1 MFYPFLYFDQFYL
14 LLILP
19 ALLISVIAQNAVN
32 RTYKK
37 YAKISVNSAG
47 SAASTAR
54 SILKSHGLDNI
65 SIERIGGRL
74 TDHYDP
80 RAKTL
85 RLSQAVHDSNSIAAP
100 CSSPRSRAR
109 AAARRRVHTL
119 RIRDFVAPLVNIVST
134 PAVPPS
140 LFGMVL
146 SMLNLVYI
154 GIAAFTSRSRSAT
167 GHAPHRGERF
177 TGRRLKLLES
187 GNLVRAGGGRLEASP
202 ARRRFHIR
210 RVDADVD
217 SGLPSFPAA
226 RPAKELNEV

>member
-54 SILKSHGLDNI
+54 SILNRHGLDNI

-85 RLSQAVHDSNSIAAP
+85 RLSQAVHDSNSIAALGV
-100 CSSPRSRAR
+100 
-109 AAARRRVHTL
+109 AAHEVAHALQHGEGYIPL
-119 RIRDFVAPLVNIVST
+119 RIRDSVAPLVNIVST
-134 PAVPPS
+134 LAVPLF

-154 GIAAFTSRSRSAT
+154 GIAAFTLAVAFQLVTLPIEVNAS
-167 GHAPHRGERF
+167 HRA
-177 TGRRLKLLES
+177 LKLLES
-187 GNLVRAGGGRLEASP
+187 GNFVTGQEAAGSKQVLRAAAFTYVASTLMSIVVFLRFLLLAP
-202 ARRRFHIR
+202 RR
-210 RVDADVD
+210 
-217 SGLPSFPAA
+217 
-226 RPAKELNEV
+226 N

>member
-14 LLILP
+14 LLVLP

-37 YAKISVNSAG
+37 YAKISVDSAG

-54 SILKSHGLDNI
+54 SILNRHGLDNI

-85 RLSQAVHDSNSIAAP
+85 RLSQAVHDSNSIAALGV
-100 CSSPRSRAR
+100 
-109 AAARRRVHTL
+109 AAHEVAHALQHGEGYIPL
-119 RIRDFVAPLVNIVST
+119 RIRDSVAPLVNIVST
-134 PAVPPS
+134 LAIPLF
-140 LFGMVL
+140 LFGMIL

-154 GIAAFTSRSRSAT
+154 GIAAFTLAVAFQLVTLPIEVNAS
-167 GHAPHRGERF
+167 HRA
-177 TGRRLKLLES
+177 LKLLES
-187 GNLVRAGGGRLEASP
+187 GNFVTRQEAAGSKKVLRAAAFTYVASTLMSIVVFLRFLLLAP
-202 ARRRFHIR
+202 RR
-210 RVDADVD
+210 
-217 SGLPSFPAA
+217 
-226 RPAKELNEV
+226 N

>member
-54 SILKSHGLDNI
+54 SILNRHGLDNI

-85 RLSQAVHDSNSIAAP
+85 RLSQAVHDSNSIAALGV
-100 CSSPRSRAR
+100 
-109 AAARRRVHTL
+109 AAHEVAHALQHGEGYIPL
-119 RIRDFVAPLVNIVST
+119 RIRDSVAPLVNIVST
-134 PAVPPS
+134 LAIPLF
-140 LFGMVL
+140 LFGMIL

-154 GIAAFTSRSRSAT
+154 GIAAFTLAVAFQLVTLPIEVNAS
-167 GHAPHRGERF
+167 HRA
-177 TGRRLKLLES
+177 LKLLES
-187 GNLVRAGGGRLEASP
+187 GNFVTRQEAAGSKKVLRAAAFTYVASTLMSIVVFLRFLLLAP
-202 ARRRFHIR
+202 RR
-210 RVDADVD
+210 
-217 SGLPSFPAA
+217 
-226 RPAKELNEV
+226 N

>member
-14 LLILP
+14 LLVLP

-85 RLSQAVHDSNSIAAP
+85 RLSQAVHDSNSIAALGV
-100 CSSPRSRAR
+100 
-109 AAARRRVHTL
+109 AAHEVAHALQHGEGYIPL
-119 RIRDFVAPLVNIVST
+119 RIRDSVAPLVNIVST
-134 PAVPPS
+134 LAVPLF

-154 GIAAFTSRSRSAT
+154 GIAAFTLAVAFQLVTLPIEVNAS
-167 GHAPHRGERF
+167 HRA
-177 TGRRLKLLES
+177 LKLLES
-187 GNLVRAGGGRLEASP
+187 GNFVTGQEAAGSKQVLRAAAFTYVASTLMSIVVFLRFLLLAP
-202 ARRRFHIR
+202 RR
-210 RVDADVD
+210 
-217 SGLPSFPAA
+217 
-226 RPAKELNEV
+226 N

>member
-85 RLSQAVHDSNSIAAP
+85 RLSQAVHDSNSIAALGV
-100 CSSPRSRAR
+100 
-109 AAARRRVHTL
+109 AAHEVAHALQHGEGYIPL
-119 RIRDFVAPLVNIVST
+119 RIRDSVAPLVNIVST
-134 PAVPPS
+134 LAIPLF
-140 LFGMVL
+140 LFGMIL

-154 GIAAFTSRSRSAT
+154 GIAAFTLAVAFQLVTLPIEVNAS
-167 GHAPHRGERF
+167 HRA
-177 TGRRLKLLES
+177 LKLLES
-187 GNLVRAGGGRLEASP
+187 GNFVTGQEAAGSKQVLRAAAFTYVASTLMSIVVFLRFLLLAP
-202 ARRRFHIR
+202 RR
-210 RVDADVD
+210 
-217 SGLPSFPAA
+217 
-226 RPAKELNEV
+226 N

>member
-14 LLILP
+14 LLVLP

-37 YAKISVNSAG
+37 YAKISVDSAG

-54 SILKSHGLDNI
+54 SILNRHGLDNI

-85 RLSQAVHDSNSIAAP
+85 RLSQAVHDSNSIAALGV
-100 CSSPRSRAR
+100 
-109 AAARRRVHTL
+109 AAHEVAHALQHGEGYIPL
-119 RIRDFVAPLVNIVST
+119 RIRDSVAPLVNIVST
-134 PAVPPS
+134 LAIPLF
-140 LFGMVL
+140 LFGMIL

-154 GIAAFTSRSRSAT
+154 GIAAFTLAVAFQLVTLPIEVNAS
-167 GHAPHRGERF
+167 HRA
-177 TGRRLKLLES
+177 LKLLES
-187 GNLVRAGGGRLEASP
+187 GNFVTGQEAAGSKKVLRAAAFTYVASTLMSIVVFLRFLLLAP
-202 ARRRFHIR
+202 RR
-210 RVDADVD
+210 
-217 SGLPSFPAA
+217 
-226 RPAKELNEV
+226 N

>member
-54 SILKSHGLDNI
+54 SILNRHGLDNI

-85 RLSQAVHDSNSIAAP
+85 RLSQAVHDSNSIAALGV
-100 CSSPRSRAR
+100 
-109 AAARRRVHTL
+109 AAHEVAHALQHGEGYIPL
-119 RIRDFVAPLVNIVST
+119 RIRDSVAPLVNIVST
-134 PAVPPS
+134 LAVPLF
-140 LFGMVL
+140 LFGMIL

-154 GIAAFTSRSRSAT
+154 GIAAFTLAVAFQLVTLPIEVNAS
-167 GHAPHRGERF
+167 HRA
-177 TGRRLKLLES
+177 LKLLES
-187 GNLVRAGGGRLEASP
+187 GNFVTGQEAAGSKQVLRAAAFTYVASTLMSIVVFLRFLLLAP
-202 ARRRFHIR
+202 RR
-210 RVDADVD
+210 
-217 SGLPSFPAA
+217 
-226 RPAKELNEV
+226 N

>member
-85 RLSQAVHDSNSIAAP
+85 RLSQAVHDSNSIAALGV
-100 CSSPRSRAR
+100 
-109 AAARRRVHTL
+109 AAHEVAHALQHGEGYIPL
-119 RIRDFVAPLVNIVST
+119 RIRDAVAPLVNIVST
-134 PAVPPS
+134 LAVPLF

-154 GIAAFTSRSRSAT
+154 GIAAFTLAVAFQLVTLPIEVNAS
-167 GHAPHRGERF
+167 HRA
-177 TGRRLKLLES
+177 LKLLEC
-187 GNLVRAGGGRLEASP
+187 GNFVTGQEAAGSKQVLRAAAFTYVASTLMSIVVFLRFLLLAP
-202 ARRRFHIR
+202 RR
-210 RVDADVD
+210 
-217 SGLPSFPAA
+217 
-226 RPAKELNEV
+226 N

>member
-37 YAKISVNSAG
+37 YAKISVDSAG

-54 SILKSHGLDNI
+54 SILNRHGLDNI

-85 RLSQAVHDSNSIAAP
+85 RLSQAVHDSNSIAALGV
-100 CSSPRSRAR
+100 
-109 AAARRRVHTL
+109 AAHEVAHALQHGEGYIPL
-119 RIRDFVAPLVNIVST
+119 RIRDSVAPLVNIVST
-134 PAVPPS
+134 LAVPLF

-154 GIAAFTSRSRSAT
+154 GIAAFTLAVAFQLVTLPIEVNAS
-167 GHAPHRGERF
+167 HRA
-177 TGRRLKLLES
+177 LKLLES
-187 GNLVRAGGGRLEASP
+187 GNFVTGQEAAGSKQVLRAAAFTYVASTLMSIVVFLRFLLLAP
-202 ARRRFHIR
+202 RR
-210 RVDADVD
+210 
-217 SGLPSFPAA
+217 
-226 RPAKELNEV
+226 N

>member
-14 LLILP
+14 LLVLP

-54 SILKSHGLDNI
+54 SILNRHGLDNI

-85 RLSQAVHDSNSIAAP
+85 RLSQAVHDSNSIAALGV
-100 CSSPRSRAR
+100 
-109 AAARRRVHTL
+109 AAHEVAHALQHGEGYMPL
-119 RIRDFVAPLVNIVST
+119 RIRDSVAPLVNIVST
-134 PAVPPS
+134 LAIPLF
-140 LFGMVL
+140 LFGMIL

-154 GIAAFTSRSRSAT
+154 GIAAFTLAVAFQLVTLPIEVNAS
-167 GHAPHRGERF
+167 HRA
-177 TGRRLKLLES
+177 LKLLES
-187 GNLVRAGGGRLEASP
+187 GNFVTGQEAAGSKKVLRAAAFTYVASTLMSIVVFLRFLLLAP
-202 ARRRFHIR
+202 RR
-210 RVDADVD
+210 
-217 SGLPSFPAA
+217 
-226 RPAKELNEV
+226 N

>member
-14 LLILP
+14 LLVLP

-85 RLSQAVHDSNSIAAP
+85 RLSQAVHDSNSIAALGV
-100 CSSPRSRAR
+100 
-109 AAARRRVHTL
+109 AAHEVAHALQHGEGYIPL
-119 RIRDFVAPLVNIVST
+119 RIRDSVAPLVNIVST
-134 PAVPPS
+134 LAVPLF

-154 GIAAFTSRSRSAT
+154 GIAAFTLAVAFQLVTLPIEVNAS
-167 GHAPHRGERF
+167 HRA
-177 TGRRLKLLES
+177 LKLLES
-187 GNLVRAGGGRLEASP
+187 GNFVTGQEAAGSRKVLRAAAFTYVASTLMSIVVFLRFLLLAP
-202 ARRRFHIR
+202 RR
-210 RVDADVD
+210 
-217 SGLPSFPAA
+217 
-226 RPAKELNEV
+226 N

>member
-54 SILKSHGLDNI
+54 SILNRHGLDNI

-85 RLSQAVHDSNSIAAP
+85 RLSQAVHDSNSIAALGV
-100 CSSPRSRAR
+100 
-109 AAARRRVHTL
+109 AAHEVAHALQHGEGYMPL
-119 RIRDFVAPLVNIVST
+119 RIRDSVAPLVNIVST
-134 PAVPPS
+134 LAIPLF
-140 LFGMVL
+140 LFGMIL

-154 GIAAFTSRSRSAT
+154 GIAAFTLAVAFQLVTLPIEVNAS
-167 GHAPHRGERF
+167 HRA
-177 TGRRLKLLES
+177 LKLLES
-187 GNLVRAGGGRLEASP
+187 GNFVTGQEAAGSRKVLRAAAFTYVASTLMSIVVFLRFLLLAP
-202 ARRRFHIR
+202 RR
-210 RVDADVD
+210 
-217 SGLPSFPAA
+217 
-226 RPAKELNEV
+226 N

>member
-14 LLILP
+14 LLVLP

-85 RLSQAVHDSNSIAAP
+85 RLSQAVHDSNSIAALGV
-100 CSSPRSRAR
+100 
-109 AAARRRVHTL
+109 AAHEVAHALQHGEGYIPL
-119 RIRDFVAPLVNIVST
+119 RIRDSVAPLVNIVST
-134 PAVPPS
+134 LAIPLF
-140 LFGMVL
+140 LFGMIL

-154 GIAAFTSRSRSAT
+154 GIAAFTLAVAFQLVTLPIEVNAS
-167 GHAPHRGERF
+167 HRA
-177 TGRRLKLLES
+177 LKLLES
-187 GNLVRAGGGRLEASP
+187 GNFVTRQEAAGSKKVLRAAAFTYVASTLMSIVVFLRFLLLAP
-202 ARRRFHIR
+202 RR
-210 RVDADVD
+210 
-217 SGLPSFPAA
+217 
-226 RPAKELNEV
+226 N

>member
-85 RLSQAVHDSNSIAAP
+85 RLSQVVHDSNSIAALGV
-100 CSSPRSRAR
+100 
-109 AAARRRVHTL
+109 AAHEVAHALQHGEGYIPL
-119 RIRDFVAPLVNIVST
+119 RIRDSVAPLVNIVST
-134 PAVPPS
+134 LAVPLF

-154 GIAAFTSRSRSAT
+154 GIAAFTLAVAFQLVTLPIEVNAS
-167 GHAPHRGERF
+167 HRA
-177 TGRRLKLLES
+177 LKLLES
-187 GNLVRAGGGRLEASP
+187 GNFVTGQEAAGSKQVLRAAAFTYVASTLMSIVVFLRFLLLAP
-202 ARRRFHIR
+202 RR
-210 RVDADVD
+210 
-217 SGLPSFPAA
+217 
-226 RPAKELNEV
+226 N

>member
-14 LLILP
+14 LLVLP

-37 YAKISVNSAG
+37 YAKISVDSAG

-54 SILKSHGLDNI
+54 SILNRHGLDNI

-85 RLSQAVHDSNSIAAP
+85 RLSQAVHDSNSIAALGV
-100 CSSPRSRAR
+100 
-109 AAARRRVHTL
+109 AAHEVAHALQHGEGYIPL
-119 RIRDFVAPLVNIVST
+119 RIRDSVAPLVNIVST
-134 PAVPPS
+134 LAIPLF
-140 LFGMVL
+140 LFGMIL

-154 GIAAFTSRSRSAT
+154 GIAAFTLAVAFQLVTLPIEVNAS
-167 GHAPHRGERF
+167 HRA
-177 TGRRLKLLES
+177 LKLLES
-187 GNLVRAGGGRLEASP
+187 GNFVTGQEAAGSKQVLRAAAFTYVASTLMSIVVFLRFLLLAP
-202 ARRRFHIR
+202 RR
-210 RVDADVD
+210 
-217 SGLPSFPAA
+217 
-226 RPAKELNEV
+226 N

>member
-54 SILKSHGLDNI
+54 SILNRHGLDNI

-85 RLSQAVHDSNSIAAP
+85 RLSQAVHDSNSIAALGV
-100 CSSPRSRAR
+100 
-109 AAARRRVHTL
+109 AAHE
-119 RIRDFVAPLVNIVST
+119 VA
-134 PAVPPS
+134 
-140 LFGMVL
+140 
-146 SMLNLVYI
+146 
-154 GIAAFTSRSRSAT
+154 
-167 GHAPHRGERF
+167 HALQQDR
-177 TGRRLKLLES
+177 KS
-187 GNLVRAGGGRLEASP
+187 V
-202 ARRRFHIR
+202 
-210 RVDADVD
+210 V
-217 SGLPSFPAA
+217 
-226 RPAKELNEV
+226 

>member
-14 LLILP
+14 LLVLP

-37 YAKISVNSAG
+37 YAKISVDSAG

-54 SILKSHGLDNI
+54 SILNRHGLDNI

-85 RLSQAVHDSNSIAAP
+85 RLSQAVHDSNSIAALGV
-100 CSSPRSRAR
+100 
-109 AAARRRVHTL
+109 AAHEVAHALQHGEGYIPL
-119 RIRDFVAPLVNIVST
+119 RIRDSVAPLVNIVST
-134 PAVPPS
+134 LAVPLF

-154 GIAAFTSRSRSAT
+154 GIAAFTLAVAFQLVTLPIEVNAS
-167 GHAPHRGERF
+167 HRA
-177 TGRRLKLLES
+177 LKLLES
-187 GNLVRAGGGRLEASP
+187 GNFVTGQEAAGSKQVLRAAAFTYVASTLMSIVVFLRFLLLAP
-202 ARRRFHIR
+202 RR
-210 RVDADVD
+210 
-217 SGLPSFPAA
+217 
-226 RPAKELNEV
+226 N

>member
-85 RLSQAVHDSNSIAAP
+85 RLSQAVHDSNSIAALGV
-100 CSSPRSRAR
+100 
-109 AAARRRVHTL
+109 AAHEVAHALQHGEGYIPL
-119 RIRDFVAPLVNIVST
+119 RIRDSVAPLVNIVST
-134 PAVPPS
+134 LAVPLF

-154 GIAAFTSRSRSAT
+154 GIAAFTLAVAFQLVTLPIEVNAS
-167 GHAPHRGERF
+167 HRA
-177 TGRRLKLLES
+177 LKLLES
-187 GNLVRAGGGRLEASP
+187 GNFVTGQEAAGSKQVLRAAAFTYVASTLMSIVVFLRFLLLAP
-202 ARRRFHIR
+202 RR
-210 RVDADVD
+210 
-217 SGLPSFPAA
+217 
-226 RPAKELNEV
+226 N